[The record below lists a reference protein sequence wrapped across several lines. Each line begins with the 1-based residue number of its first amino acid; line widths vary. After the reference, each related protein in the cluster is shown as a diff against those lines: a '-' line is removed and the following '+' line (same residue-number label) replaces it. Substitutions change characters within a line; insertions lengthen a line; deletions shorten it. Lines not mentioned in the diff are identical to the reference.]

1 MQFVSSIYGLLML
14 FPLIRLPVL
23 IVLAYSRLWS
33 HFRPGDLVRMVLQ
46 TEAAHIENHRSRSST
61 TWSRP
66 F

>member
-14 FPLIRLPVL
+14 CPLIR
-23 IVLAYSRLWS
+23 AYGRT
-33 HFRPGDLVRMVLQ
+33 FAQGTLVRMVLQ

-61 TWSRP
+61 TSSRP